1 VAELDA
7 SHVAKRAGV
16 EPAFV
21 DRVRELGL
29 LEIASGGSLTED
41 TVHRVQVLQ
50 TLDRG
55 GVALDALAT
64 VVRGGDIWLGSIDA
78 ATRDAFSPLSDETFA
93 ALSRRS
99 AIPLDLLLAVRDAV
113 GGPAASPGD
122 RVRVDELEIVPLIAF
137 QLAQGFRPIAI
148 ERAIRVYGDSL
159 RRVAESEAEWWRS
172 EIQHPM
178 MAQGL
183 TEDDIGKRMA
193 EITPELSM
201 VSTNALLAI
210 YRAQQ
215 RHAWTTNIVAGIAG
229 ALDRAGLQQRVDRE
243 PAMCF
248 LDITGFTRLTQE
260 QGDLAAA
267 ELAERLSRVVQRTSV
282 QHGGRPVKWLG
293 DGVMCYFPDPGPGVQ
308 AALEMVEGVAAAGLP
323 PAHVGLH
330 AGPVL
335 FQEGDF
341 YGQTV
346 NVASRIG
353 EYARPGEVLV
363 SRAVVDACSE
373 TAVSFRPIGPV
384 EFKGTTDAIHLFAAA
399 RATP

>member
-1 VAELDA
+1 MSRVAG
-7 SHVAKRAGV
+7 RAGV
-16 EPAFV
+16 DPAFV
-21 DRVRELGL
+21 ERVLELGL
-29 LEIASGGSLTED
+29 LELAAERSLTD
-41 TVHRVQVLQ
+41 STVHRVQLLQ

-55 GVALDALAT
+55 GVSLDALAT
-64 VVRGGDIWLGSIDA
+64 IVRAGSMGLDSLDA
-78 ATRDAFSPLSDETFA
+78 ATREAFSPLSEDTFA
-93 ALSRRS
+93 SLSERS
-99 AIPLDLLLAVRDAV
+99 AIPLELLLAVRDAV
-113 GGPAASPGD
+113 GGPAAGPED
-122 RVRVDELEIVPLIAF
+122 RVREDELEIVPLIEF

-159 RRVAESEAEWWRS
+159 RRVAESEGEWWRS
-172 EIQHPM
+172 EIQQPM

-183 TEDDIGKRMA
+183 TENDIGQRA
-193 EITPELSM
+193 AAITPELGR
-201 VSTNALLAI
+201 VSVNALLAI

-215 RHAWTTNIVAGIAG
+215 RHAWTTNIVSGVAG
-229 ALDRAGLQQRVDRE
+229 ALDRAGLQPRVDRA

-248 LDITGFTRLTQE
+248 LDITGFTRLTQDR
-260 QGDLAAA
+260 GDLAAA

-293 DGVMCYFPDPGPGVQ
+293 DGVMFFFPDPGPGVL
-308 AALEMVEGVAAAGLP
+308 AALEMVDGVAAVGLP

-363 SRAVVDACSE
+363 SQAVVDACAD
-373 TAVSFRPIGPV
+373 TAVAFRPIGPV

-399 RATP
+399 RG